1 MKTTEEITKQLNDAV
16 SVIILSP
23 EIRKFLTVVDP
34 KALEQCF
41 DAFNAYRNAEKGS
54 PFDCTEWSEI
64 TEAAWFAMRHHF
76 SDLAGYLDVSDEY
89 LETLKAKLNNHLNN
103 EE

>member
-1 MKTTEEITKQLNDAV
+1 MRGQQGESSPNHNMKTTEEITKQLNDAV

-41 DAFNAYRNAEKGS
+41 DAFNAYRNSTKN
-54 PFDCTEWSEI
+54 
-64 TEAAWFAMRHHF
+64 
-76 SDLAGYLDVSDEY
+76 
-89 LETLKAKLNNHLNN
+89 K
-103 EE
+103 

>member
-1 MKTTEEITKQLNDAV
+1 MSQQTESLLKQLNDAV

-41 DAFNAYRNAEKGS
+41 DAFNAYRNSTK
-54 PFDCTEWSEI
+54 T
-64 TEAAWFAMRHHF
+64 
-76 SDLAGYLDVSDEY
+76 
-89 LETLKAKLNNHLNN
+89 K
-103 EE
+103 

>member
-1 MKTTEEITKQLNDAV
+1 MKTTAEITKQLNDAV

-41 DAFNAYRNAEKGS
+41 DAFNAYRNAEN
-54 PFDCTEWSEI
+54 PFDCTELSEI

-76 SDLAGYLDVSDEY
+76 NDLAGYLDVSDEY
-89 LETLKAKLNNHLNN
+89 LETLRAKLNNHLNS